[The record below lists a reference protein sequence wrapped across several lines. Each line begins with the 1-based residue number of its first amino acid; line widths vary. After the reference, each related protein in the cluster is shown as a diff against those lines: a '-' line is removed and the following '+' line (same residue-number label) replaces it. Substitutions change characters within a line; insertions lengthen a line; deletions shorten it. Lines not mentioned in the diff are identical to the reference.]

1 MKFGTFLYQTSP
13 NSIGAVARKAEE
25 CGFESLWIP
34 EHIILPV
41 TYKSPYPYSSSGR
54 MGAPPESPL
63 HDPMLALA
71 YVAGITSKIRL
82 ATGVFVLPIRNAFTT
97 AKAVASLDVLSGG
110 RFIFGVGF
118 GWLEEEFTAVGMNF
132 KDRAMRTREYLALMK
147 ELWTSDSPNYHGK
160 SVSVEGFKFM
170 PKPAQKPHPPLWFGA
185 RDALALKRAA
195 RLGDGWM
202 GAGSSSTADF
212 IKQAELI
219 RRFLDEERRDR
230 DKFVISKRVYLGI
243 DSDRR
248 RAERR
253 LRDWF
258 GMRYKNADMASRVSI
273 WGDRTECIDKLGEL
287 IHAGAQH
294 LLLNPVFDEMELM
307 EVLASDVIRKL

>member
-1 MKFGTFLYQTSP
+1 MEPAKISCGIAIPQIFSDLPTATAFLHQFLPRAEALGYEGLWVQEQILGDVPVLEPVTLLTYAAALTSKVHLGTSVMITVVRNPVQLAKSLATLDQLSNGRLIVGAGVGGPHIPEAVFGVSSERRGRRFVEGLQVMK
-13 NSIGAVARKAEE
+13 
-25 CGFESLWIP
+25 SLWTQP
-34 EHIILPV
+34 RA
-41 TYKSPYPYSSSGR
+41 SMSGEFWR
-54 MGAPPESPL
+54 FA
-63 HDPMLALA
+63 D
-71 YVAGITSKIRL
+71 VAM
-82 ATGVFVLPIRNAFTT
+82 
-97 AKAVASLDVLSGG
+97 
-110 RFIFGVGF
+110 
-118 GWLEEEFTAVGMNF
+118 E
-132 KDRAMRTREYLALMK
+132 
-147 ELWTSDSPNYHGK
+147 
-160 SVSVEGFKFM
+160 

-212 IKQAELI
+212 IKQTELI

-258 GMRYKNADMASRVSI
+258 GLRYKNADMASRVSI

-287 IHAGAQH
+287 IRAGAQH

>member
-13 NSIGAVARKAEE
+13 HSIGAVARKAEE

-71 YVAGITSKIRL
+71 YVAGITTKIRL
-82 ATGVFVLPIRNAFTT
+82 ATGVFVLPIRNVFTT

-110 RFIFGVGF
+110 RFIFGVGI

-147 ELWTSDSPNYHGK
+147 ELWTSDAPNYHGK
-160 SVSVEGFKFM
+160 SVAVEGFKFM
-170 PKPAQKPHPPLWFGA
+170 PKPAQKPYPPIVFGGNTEPS
-185 RDALALKRAA
+185 LKRAA
-195 RLGDGWM
+195 KLGDGWYGIAESTEQIGATIKRLREHERAAGRTVPLELTVSRLREQLKPEQIGQFEEM
-202 GAGSSSTADF
+202 GVSRIIVGPGASTKEHIATMEKF
-212 IKQAELI
+212 GAE
-219 RRFLDEERRDR
+219 
-230 DKFVISKRVYLGI
+230 VISRHG
-243 DSDRR
+243 S
-248 RAERR
+248 
-253 LRDWF
+253 
-258 GMRYKNADMASRVSI
+258 
-273 WGDRTECIDKLGEL
+273 
-287 IHAGAQH
+287 
-294 LLLNPVFDEMELM
+294 
-307 EVLASDVIRKL
+307 

>member
-110 RFIFGVGF
+110 RFIFGVGI

-160 SVSVEGFKFM
+160 SVAVEGFKFM
-170 PKPAQKPHPPLWFGA
+170 PKPAQKPHPPIVFGGNTEPS
-185 RDALALKRAA
+185 LKRAA
-195 RLGDGWM
+195 KLGDGWYGIAESTEQIGATIKRLHEHERAVGRTVPLELTVSRLREQLKPEQIEQFAEM
-202 GAGSSSTADF
+202 GVSRIIVGPGASTKEHIASMEKF
-212 IKQAELI
+212 GAE
-219 RRFLDEERRDR
+219 
-230 DKFVISKRVYLGI
+230 VISR
-243 DSDRR
+243 
-248 RAERR
+248 
-253 LRDWF
+253 
-258 GMRYKNADMASRVSI
+258 
-273 WGDRTECIDKLGEL
+273 
-287 IHAGAQH
+287 Q
-294 LLLNPVFDEMELM
+294 
-307 EVLASDVIRKL
+307 